1 MTSEFRLILIWL
13 FAGTAGVFM
22 AMNAVG
28 GSFTGVEYLPVGN
41 DSFYH
46 ARRILDAIADP
57 SAFFEFDQRIHAPE
71 GSWVPWPWLY
81 DFMMAKIVVAVM
93 FVTGASDPGPI
104 LAHIP
109 VFWVYINVLLMIL
122 IARQLG
128 LDYLSTLLAAL
139 GIALLPLTQALHATG
154 LIDHHFVELTFI
166 LLATLGGLRWFA
178 DPASAARAGF
188 LGFVLGI
195 APGFHN
201 ALFILQI
208 PVLMAMYLCWSRGL
222 GWSRSSVAWFSATLV
237 LGTIM
242 ILLGSEPFWQGMFAY
257 YYLSSFHLYVAVCTA
272 VLMLLAA
279 NRDFSLR
286 WLAVCGAAAVLMALP
301 LLGQA
306 ISMGAFLQ
314 KDIARFD
321 VIVETE
327 SLLSAIVGNPR
338 AYIVN
343 YYTLLLLSI
352 PFLFVGLLAALIRGV
367 DRQRVFFAAMGLL
380 CLTLFFMQLRLKYF
394 GICFL
399 VLSPLL
405 IARWWADR
413 AGRLPL
419 WLSGALLAFYGVAY
433 AGPVIN
439 RIQLNW
445 PIGLD
450 SQYGLVREALPY
462 LQKVCAEDPGV
473 VLAYNDLGNYI
484 RYHTECSVVANNF
497 LLTAQHQQKIAELD
511 KLFSLDINEFAARR
525 PDIKYLLLSFP
536 KLLLNRT
543 DGSSVL
549 MSRQDMEV
557 INAEWPLMVKV
568 LLDDGYGE
576 DRLELI
582 FQKRVTTDDDDI
594 ALVKLLRVKPVPSQS
609 Q

>member
-1 MTSEFRLILIWL
+1 MTNEFRLILIWL

-28 GSFTGVEYLPVGN
+28 GSFTGVEYLPVSN

-46 ARRILDAIADP
+46 ARRILDAVADP
-57 SAFFEFDQRIHAPE
+57 SAFFEFDQRIHVPE

-93 FVTGASDPGPI
+93 FVTGATDPGPI

-109 VFWVYINVLLMIL
+109 VFWVYINVLLLML
-122 IARQLG
+122 IAKQLD
-128 LDYLSTLLAAL
+128 LNYLSTLLAAL
-139 GIALLPLTQALHATG
+139 GIALLPLMQALHATG
-154 LIDHHFVELTFI
+154 LVDHHFVELTFI
-166 LLATLGGLRWFA
+166 LLATLGGLRWFD
-178 DPASAARAGF
+178 DPANGARAGF

-208 PVLMAMYLCWSRGL
+208 PVLTAMYLCWSRGL
-222 GWSRSSVAWFSATLV
+222 NWSRTAVAWFSAALV
-237 LGTIM
+237 LATTG
-242 ILLGSEPFWQGMFAY
+242 ILLGSEPFWEGMFAY
-257 YYLSSFHLYVAVCTA
+257 YYLSFFHLYVALCAA
-272 VLMLLAA
+272 VLMLLVA
-279 NRDFSLR
+279 NRDFSMR
-286 WLAVCGAAAVLMALP
+286 WLVVCGTVAVLMTLP
-301 LLGQA
+301 LIGQA
-306 ISMGAFLQ
+306 VSMGAFLQ

-327 SLLSAIVGNPR
+327 SLFSAIARNPK
-338 AYIVN
+338 AYFVN
-343 YYTLLLLSI
+343 YYTLLMLSMPILLI
-352 PFLFVGLLAALIRGV
+352 GMLAALIRGL
-367 DRQRVFFAAMGLL
+367 DRQRVFFAAMGIL
-380 CLTLFFMQLRLKYF
+380 CLSLFLMQLRLQYF

-413 AGRLPL
+413 AGRWPL
-419 WLSGALLAFYGVAY
+419 WLSGALVAFFGVAY

-439 RIQLNW
+439 RINFNW

-450 SQYGLVREALPY
+450 DQYGLVREALPR
-462 LQKVCAEDPGV
+462 LQEVCAENPGV
-473 VLAYNDLGNYI
+473 VLAYNDLGNYV

-497 LLTAQHQQKIAELD
+497 LLTAQHQEKIAELD
-511 KLFSLDINEFAARR
+511 RLFGLDIDELAARR
-525 PDIKYLLLSFP
+525 PDVKYLLLSFP
-536 KLLLNRT
+536 KLLLTRS
-543 DGSSVL
+543 DGSMVL

-557 INAEWPLMVKV
+557 INAGWPLMVKV
-568 LLDDGYGE
+568 LLDDDYGQ

-582 FQKRVTTDDDDI
+582 FQKRITTEDDDI
-594 ALVKLLRVKPVPSQS
+594 ALVKLLRVKPGPQEG

>member
-1 MTSEFRLILIWL
+1 MTNEFRLILIWL

-57 SAFFEFDQRIHAPE
+57 SAFFEFDQRIHVPE

-93 FVTGASDPGPI
+93 FVTGATDPGPI

-109 VFWVYINVLLMIL
+109 VFWVYINVLLMLL
-122 IARQLG
+122 IARQLD

-139 GIALLPLTQALHATG
+139 GIALLPLMQALHATG

-166 LLATLGGLRWFA
+166 LLVTLGGLRWFA
-178 DPASAARAGF
+178 DPASVARAGF

-208 PVLMAMYLCWSRGL
+208 PVLVALYLCWSRGL
-222 GWSRSSVAWFSATLV
+222 GWSRSGVAWFAAGLV
-237 LGTIM
+237 LGTIL

-279 NRDFSLR
+279 SRDFSMR
-286 WLAVCGAAAVLMALP
+286 WLAVCGATALLMALP
-301 LLGQA
+301 LIGQA
-306 ISMGAFLQ
+306 VSMGAFLQ

-327 SLLSAIVGNPR
+327 SLFSAIARNPK
-338 AYIVN
+338 AYFVN
-343 YYTLLLLSI
+343 YYTLLLLLT
-352 PFLFVGLLAALIRGV
+352 PLLFLGLVSAVVRGM
-367 DRQRVFFAAMGLL
+367 DRQRVFFGAMGLL
-380 CLTLFFMQLRLKYF
+380 CLSLFFMQLRLKYF

-413 AGRLPL
+413 IGRWPL
-419 WLSGALLAFYGVAY
+419 WLSGALVAFFGVAY

-439 RIQLNW
+439 RINLNW

-450 SQYGLVREALPY
+450 SQYGLVREALLP
-462 LQKVCAEDPGV
+462 LQEVCAEDPGV

-497 LLTAQHQQKIAELD
+497 LLTAQHQEKIAELD
-511 KLFSLDINEFAARR
+511 GLFSLEIDELSARR

-536 KLLLNRT
+536 KLLLNRA
-543 DGSSVL
+543 DGSVVL

-557 INAEWPLMVKV
+557 INAGWPLMVKV
-568 LLDDGYGE
+568 LLDDDYGQ

-582 FQKRVTTDDDDI
+582 FQKRVTTEDDEI
-594 ALVKLLRVKPVPSQS
+594 ALVKLLKVKAGPPEGE
-609 Q
+609 

>member
-1 MTSEFRLILIWL
+1 MTNEFRLILIWL
-13 FAGTAGVFM
+13 FAGTVGVFM

-28 GSFTGVEYLPVGN
+28 GSFNGVEYLPVGN

-46 ARRILDAIADP
+46 ARRILDAVADP
-57 SAFFEFDQRIHAPE
+57 SAFFEFDQRIHVPE

-93 FVTGASDPGPI
+93 FVTGATDPGPI
-104 LAHIP
+104 LAHVP
-109 VFWVYINVLLMIL
+109 VFWVYINVLLMML
-122 IARQLG
+122 IARQLD
-128 LDYLSTLLAAL
+128 LNYLSTLLAAV
-139 GIALLPLTQALHATG
+139 GTALLPLMQALHATG

-208 PVLMAMYLCWSRGL
+208 PVLVAAYLCWSRGL
-222 GWSRSSVAWFSATLV
+222 GMSRSGVAWFSATLV
-237 LGTIM
+237 LATLA
-242 ILLGSEPFWQGMFAY
+242 ILPGSEPFREGMFAY
-257 YYLSSFHLYVAVCTA
+257 YYLSAFHLYVAACTA

-279 NRDFSLR
+279 SRDFSLR
-286 WLAVCGAAAVLMALP
+286 WLAVCGAVAVVMALP

-314 KDIARFD
+314 KDISRFD
-321 VIVETE
+321 TIVETE
-327 SLLSAIVGNPR
+327 SLLSAIARNPG
-338 AYIVN
+338 AYFLN
-343 YYTLLLLSI
+343 AYTLLLLFT
-352 PFLFVGLLAALIRGV
+352 PLLFIGLVSVVIRGA
-367 DRQRVFFAAMGLL
+367 DRQRVFFAAMGIL
-380 CLTLFFMQLRLKYF
+380 CLSLFFTQLRLKYF

-405 IARWWADR
+405 IAKWWADR
-413 AGRLPL
+413 AGRWPL
-419 WLSGALLAFYGVAY
+419 WLGGVLVALFGVAY

-439 RIQLNW
+439 RIHLIW

-462 LQKVCAEDPGV
+462 LQKACAEDPGV

-497 LLTAQHQQKIAELD
+497 LLTAQHQEKIAELD
-511 KLFSLDINEFAARR
+511 GLFSMEIDELAAQR
-525 PDIKYLLLSFP
+525 PDIKYLLVSFP
-536 KLLLNRT
+536 TLMLTRS
-543 DGSSVL
+543 DGSMVL

-557 INAEWPLMVKV
+557 INAGWPLMVDV
-568 LLDDGYGE
+568 LLDDDYGR

-582 FQKRVTTDDDDI
+582 FQKRVATEDDDI
-594 ALVKLLRVKPVPSQS
+594 ALAKLLRVKPLSRDIE
-609 Q
+609 